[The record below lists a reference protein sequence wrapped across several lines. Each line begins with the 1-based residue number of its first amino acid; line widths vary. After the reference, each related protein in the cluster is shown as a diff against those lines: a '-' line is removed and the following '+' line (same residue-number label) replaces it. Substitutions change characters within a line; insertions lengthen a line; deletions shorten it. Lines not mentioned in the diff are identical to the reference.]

1 MSLVQATTTRL
12 PLVRHNQTTGANKYG
27 NNPLRPQNL
36 SSQYI
41 SSNAASN
48 ILLGAYGSRQMSH
61 TYVSFPEIINVQAV
75 EIYASATAGMSW
87 SKALFETDSGK
98 GTITI
103 QHPEGSI
110 YYSIDGKDVSD
121 GSKVWSL
128 LVEFGVIDDNSGVG
142 GQGAGFDIDKD
153 KPTGG
158 WVYTDGTGSVDSA
171 DFGYKGVSFPE
182 TYGRVN
188 VPVKDSNLKNLILRF
203 SASSER
209 VKAIYYT
216 APEDGGRQVFGEASS
231 VCFLTPVDYYVY
243 VIQDGPSA
251 YDRAPLIP
259 NITTQPTSSGFI
271 SLALN
276 ETASITEGASGVG
289 VEVSPTGTITYQWYK
304 NGSSISGAT
313 TNDYEI
319 SNAQLSDAGT
329 YHCEIINTVSGKS
342 VKLNTQPIVVTVG
355 TGLARPA
362 IFTSSTDAFWID
374 KDKLADS
381 NPSTY
386 AAIGVPPIPISYTQI
401 GGSNYTSS
409 YDEDYNVYAAF
420 KYRPIS
426 SGKLTVKYQKIGTT
440 NSPNTIASALAQY
453 STDYTAGTPSWT
465 TFATAL
471 GTGGTTDVLVY
482 ELTSLPASAD
492 DLAIRFGKQN
502 LKGYNGSPTP
512 VSGNISTYS
521 TGNGDPWTNPA
532 DAINSTGT
540 SASGEALAQTITF
553 EEIYSCSTVATAGA
567 LTISGTATYDL
578 SSAVDSA
585 AGIFGSVN
593 YVVGSALLEISYSLN
608 NGSSWTTGF
617 TRSVGVGVKGLEVPS
632 PENKTGTN
640 VAFSLTPSETDVDLT
655 KVKIKLAL
663 TLGFESI
670 TSDDGYGN
678 TEYIEAGG
686 SGNVTIKNLEL
697 TYTPPTIEL
706 STAEFRVNE
715 VYLEYDVDQALTDTV
730 SLSSNK
736 TSVSSGGAVV
746 LTPRFSTGSG
756 SINNGVG
763 TVNSG
768 TTYTVNPTV
777 TTTYTLTVGSVT
789 KSVTIT
795 VVAAPAAT
803 SLTAGSSTISNG
815 SSTTLTP
822 VFSNGTGKI
831 GTTSGGSDI
840 TASATSGTAV
850 TVTPTATT
858 TYYLTVTNSLG
869 ATASTSTTVEVA
881 ATPSASLAR
890 GAAIVTNG
898 LTTTVTPTFAN
909 GTAVIG
915 TSGQDSSNIANPATS
930 GTPVTVTPASSAT
943 TTYTLTVTATAT
955 NQKTTATASIQA
967 IAAPTITSFT
977 VNGGASA
984 NVTVGNTVTLLGN
997 FTGSGTVNNS
1007 VGSITTNTNKVITIS
1022 STGAATYTLTAS
1034 NTATTP
1040 ATVTS
1045 NVTITGY
1052 AAPTATSLVA
1062 AASSITNG
1070 NSTTLTPTFSNGT
1083 GKIGTTAGGSEVT
1096 ASATSGTS
1104 VTVSPTSTTTY
1115 YLTVTNVPGTT
1126 ASTSTTITVVA
1137 APVATSLTAGASTV
1151 TNGSST
1157 TLTPVFSNGTGKIGT
1172 SAGGNQVTA
1181 SATSGTPVT
1190 VTPANGV
1197 TTTYYLTV
1205 TNSLGSTAS
1214 TSTSITA
1221 VPAPTITSFVSSKSS
1236 ITNGNSLTL
1245 TPTFSNGTGKIGTTA
1260 GGSQVTASATSG
1272 SPITISPTSTTT
1284 YYLTVTNAAGTS
1296 VSQNL
1301 TVTVKPIPT
1310 ASLVATDHEI
1320 TAGEEIIITPTYTGS
1335 EGGSATINGIE
1346 SVTSGIGYYVT
1357 PVTTPTT
1364 SYTLTVNNG
1373 LSDTGS
1379 TATSTVEITV
1389 APFPEATS
1397 LTFGTSSLLRGSST
1411 TITPVFS
1418 GGVGKIG
1425 TTSGGTEITAS
1436 ATSGVG
1442 ITISPS
1448 ISTTYYLTVTNTI
1461 GFSQSRSS
1469 TLQVHIR
1476 PNSFTASTT
1485 SFGTIANLP
1494 SIIDG
1499 SPGDETTYSN
1509 YFTSTDGI
1517 STGYIEFAPLSVSGA
1532 VAIKYKKVGSYDSRV
1547 GGTEGAYLKYTTN
1560 GSTYTQIAA
1569 VSAGD
1574 PASSILQHS
1583 FYFNGDLANLKFSVD
1598 WAQASAVVPGDC
1610 RNYGDPS
1617 PEPPFDRPCIEY
1629 DPPTTA
1635 SSTAGF
1641 FIYDVVFQIY

>member
-27 NNPLRPQNL
+27 NNPLRPQDL

-48 ILLGAYGSRQMSH
+48 ILLGDYGDRQTSH

-75 EIYASATAGMSW
+75 EIYASATAEMSW
-87 SKALFETDSGK
+87 SKAPFERENGGGATS
-98 GTITI
+98 TIEPP
-103 QHPEGSI
+103 QGSI
-110 YYSIDGKDVSD
+110 YYSIDGLDVSD
-121 GSKVWSL
+121 GSKVWTP
-128 LVEFGVIDDNSGVG
+128 LVEFSVIDVGSGVG

-153 KPTGG
+153 KPTGR
-158 WVYTDGTGSVDSA
+158 WEYTDGTGSVDSA

-188 VPVKDSNLKNLILRF
+188 VSTKDSNLKNLILRF
-203 SASSER
+203 SGTSER

-276 ETASITEGASGVG
+276 ETATITDSSV
-289 VEVSPTGTITYQWYK
+289 VVSSTGTITYQWYK

-329 YHCEIINTVSGKS
+329 YHCEVINTVSGKS

-386 AAIGVPPIPISYTQI
+386 ASIGVPPIPISYTQI

-409 YDEDYNVYAAF
+409 YDEDYNVYATF
-420 KYRPIS
+420 KYRPLS

-453 STDYTAGTPSWT
+453 STDYTAGIPSWT

-540 SASGEALAQTITF
+540 SVSGIATAQTITF
-553 EEIYSCSTVATAGA
+553 EEIYSCTTVATAGA

-686 SGNVTIKNLEL
+686 SGNATIKNLGL
-697 TYTPPTIEL
+697 SYTPPTIEL

-763 TVNSG
+763 TVTSG

-930 GTPVTVTPASSAT
+930 GTPVTVTPTSSAT

-955 NQKTTATASIQA
+955 GQKTTATASIQA

-1181 SATSGTPVT
+1181 SATSGTTVT
-1190 VTPANGV
+1190 VTPANGA

-1205 TNSLGSTAS
+1205 TNSLESTAS

-1335 EGGSATINGIE
+1335 EGGSATINGIG

-1469 TLQVHIR
+1469 ALQVHVR
-1476 PNSFTASTT
+1476 PNSFTSPGSLTNITDVST
-1485 SFGTIANLP
+1485 
-1494 SIIDG
+1494 
-1499 SPGDETTYSN
+1499 GDETTYGYYYNELES
-1509 YFTSTDGI
+1509 SE
-1517 STGYIEFAPLSVSGA
+1517 GYIQFAPLIISGQ
-1532 VAIKYKKVGSYDSRV
+1532 VYIKYRKYNEVGYKGPTDLWITEPV
-1547 GGTEGAYLKYTTN
+1547 GVGAYLKYTTD
-1560 GSTYTQIAA
+1560 GTTYNNQIAA
-1569 VSAGD
+1569 VSSGD
-1574 PASSILQHS
+1574 TVDSSIKSSS
-1583 FYFNGDLANLKFSVD
+1583 FSFSGNLNDLKFSVGHGR
-1598 WAQASAVVPGDC
+1598 S
-1610 RNYGDPS
+1610 YGTYVQCMIFGPAN
-1617 PEPPFDRPCIEY
+1617 PEPPYDRGCEQYGSEI
-1629 DPPTTA
+1629 PTQNE
-1635 SSTAGF
+1635 AGF
-1641 FIYDVVFQIY
+1641 YIYDVYVVV